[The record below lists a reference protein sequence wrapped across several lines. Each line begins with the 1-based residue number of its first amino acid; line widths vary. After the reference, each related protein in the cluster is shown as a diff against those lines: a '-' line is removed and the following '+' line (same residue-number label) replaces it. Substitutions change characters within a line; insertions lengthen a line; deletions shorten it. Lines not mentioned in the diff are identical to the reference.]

1 LRLASLS
8 VEDTGYNSEVDQF
21 TLPPGEKWRRFE
33 LQALGL
39 RAFAGVRDDAALNPF
54 ELARFANLLVVDF
67 EQVQGLSEE
76 ARDHLLGPAA
86 GEWSGGA
93 CSRALPDG
101 RKIIILNPTH
111 GWQRKHST
119 LMEEICHVF
128 LGHTPN
134 RLAIVGSE
142 GKQAVARDYQK
153 ADEEAAYGTGAAAL
167 VPFKAL
173 RKFVLLGKSVNEISR
188 HFAVSREL
196 VAYRLKVTRLWT
208 LYKTAHPEVTRG
220 KSGQNIT

>member
-1 LRLASLS
+1 M
-8 VEDTGYNSEVDQF
+8 DQF
-21 TLPPGEKWRRFE
+21 TLPPGERWRRYE

-39 RAFAGVRDDAALNPF
+39 RDFAGVTAEGALNPF
-54 ELARFANLLVVDF
+54 ALAGFANLLVVDF
-67 EQVQGLSEE
+67 DQVKGLSAE
-76 ARDHLLGPAA
+76 ARHHLLGDAA
-86 GEWSGGA
+86 NEWSGGA

-111 GWQRKHST
+111 GWQRKHAT

-134 RLAIVGSE
+134 RLAVVGSR
-142 GKQAVARDYQK
+142 GNRAIARDYQK

-173 RKFVLLGKSVNEISR
+173 RKFVLAGKSATEIAR
-188 HFAVSREL
+188 HFGVSREL
-196 VAYRLKVTRLWT
+196 VGYRLKVTRLWS
-208 LYKTAHPEVTRG
+208 LYKSAHPDEIKRSQ
-220 KSGQNIT
+220 K